1 MTRDDRQK
9 LSCKRWVEAGGRASV
24 VACTG
29 YGKTRIAMMIIQS
42 LYKRNPLLNVL
53 IAVPTEVLKEQ
64 WQKELMINKLFH
76 VCKVEIFNTIVK
88 NTYIVDLFVIDENLS
103 I

>member
-9 LSCKRWVEAGGRASV
+9 LSCKRWVEAGGRASI

>member
-9 LSCKRWVEAGGRASV
+9 LSCKRWVEAGGRATV
-24 VACTG
+24 CATTG
-29 YGKTRIAMMIIQS
+29 YGKTRIATMIIQS
-42 LYKRNPLLNVL
+42 LYKRNPQLNVL